1 MKHKIL
7 VVLEKI
13 EEEEYMA
20 RAEAVK
26 VTAIGDTPEEAIEN
40 LRDSINEMVKEFG
53 SELVFK
59 NLDET
64 IDYRLVEVGN

>member
-26 VTAIGDTPEEAIEN
+26 ATAIGDTPEAAIEN

-53 SELVFK
+53 LLQNDFELCFK
-59 NLDET
+59 GFN
-64 IDYRLVEVGN
+64 